1 MSELIKILVLPSDTS
16 GIGKYRSLDPHIY
29 LNNHY
34 SDEFFVDI
42 VFDNVENVNFNDY
55 HIIHLHKRL
64 VRGKDTEWQVSK
76 IKEIQKGGSKV
87 VMDVDDYWLLPNGH
101 PLQKSYKD
109 NGYSKNQLSL
119 LRSVDYVT
127 TTTPI
132 FASKLKSIG
141 IKNVIVIENA
151 IDPEEKQFKGETK
164 KTDKLR
170 IGWLGGSSHGE
181 DIKLMDGMSGKM
193 ESQFK
198 DKYQFVLCGYDTRGN
213 IIEQT
218 PQGQKKRPVKPWETS
233 WFGYEATL
241 TNKFKNLSDDYR
253 EHLLKFN
260 RDLEYDDSNENYRR
274 IWTEP
279 INKYALGYTQF
290 DVSLA
295 PLVENEFN
303 SMKSEL
309 KIIEAGFYKKALIS
323 QDFGMYSST
332 LVNAWDRG
340 KFNDKGTAFLISS
353 NKNHKFWFEHIK
365 RLMNNPSLVEDL
377 GERLYES
384 VKDKYHLK
392 TTTEKRKEF
401 YKQLINK

>member
-29 LNNHY
+29 LNNHH

-42 VFDNVENVNFNDY
+42 MFDNVESVNFNDY
-55 HIIHLHKRL
+55 HIIHFHKRL
-64 VRGKDTEWQVSK
+64 VTGKDTEWQVNK
-76 IKEIQKGGSKV
+76 IKEIQKGGTKV
-87 VMDVDDYWLLPNGH
+87 IMDVDDFWNLPKGH
-101 PLQKSYKD
+101 PLHLEYKER
-109 NGYSKNQLSL
+109 GYAKNQLSL
-119 LRSVDYVT
+119 LRSVDHIIT
-127 TTTPI
+127 TTEI
-132 FASKLKSIG
+132 FKKKLNSIG
-141 IKNVIVIENA
+141 LSNVMVIENS
-151 IDPEEKQFKGETK
+151 IDPDEKQFKG
-164 KTDKLR
+164 KTEKSDKLR
-170 IGWLGGSSHGE
+170 IGWLGGSSHGA
-181 DIKLMDGMSGKM
+181 DINLMDGMASRM

-213 IIEQT
+213 VIEDT
-218 PQGQKKRPVKPWETS
+218 PNGPNKRPIKPWETS
-233 WFGYEATL
+233 WFAYESIL
-241 TNKFKNLSDDYR
+241 TNKYDNLSKEYR

-260 RDLEYDDSNENYRR
+260 RDLEYDDTNENYRR
-274 IWTEP
+274 VWTEP
-279 INKYALGYTQF
+279 INKYALGYTNF

-323 QDFGMYSST
+323 QDFGVYSDILT
-332 LVNAWDRG
+332 NAWDRG
-340 KFNDKGTAFLISS
+340 NLNMNGNSFMISS

-365 RLMNNPSLVEDL
+365 RLMNSPALVEDL
-377 GERLYES
+377 GEKLYET

-392 TTTEKRKEF
+392 TTTQKRKEF